1 MCILDQNLNFR
12 TDFIIT
18 GSTDGHVKFWKKQ
31 EEGIEFVKHFRTH
44 LSLLMDMTDNFDG
57 TLLCTISL
65 DKSLKVFDVINF
77 DMINMIKLDFVPFAC
92 SFIHA
97 DRDPVA
103 TVCV

>member
-1 MCILDQNLNFR
+1 M
-12 TDFIIT
+12 
-18 GSTDGHVKFWKKQ
+18 KFWKKQ

-44 LSLLMDMTDNFDG
+44 LSMLMGMTDNFNG

-65 DKSLKVFDVINF
+65 DKSLKVFDIINF
-77 DMINMIKLDFVPFAC
+77 DMINMIRLDFVPFAC

-103 TVCV
+103 TICVLVLFLIIF